1 MIVDTHKLIKNNI
14 YIYRMRSLFT
24 VHIINSTILRMNTT
38 LIDPINSEVLENIDN
53 SSPIFALP
61 FSKNHA

>member
-1 MIVDTHKLIKNNI
+1 
-14 YIYRMRSLFT
+14 MRSLFT
-24 VHIINSTILRMNTT
+24 VHIIKSTILRMNT

>member
-24 VHIINSTILRMNTT
+24 VHIIKSTILRMNT